1 MNAFN
6 ENDPLAERIQRERD
20 ALDRDVPRADLW
32 QQISARLE
40 SHDQGAGQQT
50 GPKAELRAEPRA
62 EQLAE
67 QLATQPI
74 AQPAEQP
81 VRGRMRSLLPLL
93 RAAAVLVVLS
103 AVGLWLTRMDGPAD
117 QAPTEVA
124 LEEDLSPA
132 ADPMLTDP
140 RFSELHKME
149 SEYARLQKSKADLIT
164 GNPDLSPE
172 DAQQAIDLIEDLEN
186 DYRQLRQELE
196 AGADAEKVLEA
207 MVRNYRQR
215 IEVLERMSSLFKAPP
230 PPPPTK

>member
-1 MNAFN
+1 MNPFN
-6 ENDPLAERIQRERD
+6 ETDPLAERIQRERD

-40 SHDQGAGQQT
+40 SHEQGAGQPAGQQF
-50 GPKAELRAEPRA
+50 GPSAELK
-62 EQLAE
+62 
-67 QLATQPI
+67 
-74 AQPAEQP
+74 AEQP
-81 VRGRMRSLLPLL
+81 VRGRMRMLVPIL

-103 AVGLWLTRMDGPAD
+103 AMGLWLTRMDRPAG
-117 QAPTEVA
+117 QPATEVA
-124 LEEDLSPA
+124 LEEELSPA
-132 ADPMLTDP
+132 NDPMLTDP
-140 RFSELHKME
+140 RFTELHKME
-149 SEYARLQKSKADLIT
+149 SEYARLQKSKSELIT

-215 IEVLERMSSLFKAPP
+215 IEVLERMSTLFNPS
-230 PPPPTK
+230 PPTQNPEDYASSIVL